1 VGLINGGR
9 PAFENLAAQIERM
22 PGAELMT
29 DVNVSDGRMVGYSL
43 SGGSVQISANFV
55 DGDIAIMVSK

>member
-1 VGLINGGR
+1 
-9 PAFENLAAQIERM
+9 M
-22 PGAELMT
+22 SGAELMT

-55 DGDIAIMVSK
+55 DGDIAIMASN